1 MTKLVSTNPGKNY
14 EVVGEVEVST
24 RAGVEMAFQKAK
36 AAFLSWKNIGTSG
49 RKEYLQKFHNI
60 LQNHVEEMAMLQTKE
75 MGKPI
80 VESRNDI
87 VGTLDWLK
95 WNIDNCER
103 VLQDKLVNETDN
115 EKVFMRHEP
124 YGPIVAISPWN
135 FPLNTMFISVIQA
148 LLAGNTILFKHSEE
162 CALMSKFVD
171 EKFKEVGLPEGVFNT
186 LYGNGEVGKMMLEQE
201 VKLVH
206 FTGSTKAG
214 QAIYKMA
221 GEKFIPAV
229 MEMGGSSPGIMFED
243 ADVSKFA
250 RQVYFER
257 FWNNGQVCNALK
269 RMFVHEK
276 VFDQFV
282 EELRKV
288 INEQVVGDPEKETTT
303 LGPLVAKRQL
313 DLLLSQVQDAKDKGA
328 SVEYLGQMESGLSG
342 AYHQPVIITN
352 VTKDMRV
359 VTEEVFGPV
368 LPIIKFSND
377 EEVLQ
382 MANDTDYGLS
392 AYFYTENQERIQKF
406 ISNLESGHVSV
417 NGTNFF
423 SPKVP
428 FGGYKKSGIG
438 RADGEYG
445 YLGVTQIK
453 VFSVENQ

>member
-1 MTKLVSTNPGKNY
+1 MTKLISTNPGKNY

-24 RAGVEMAFQKAK
+24 RTDVERAFKMAKE
-36 AAFLSWKNIGTSG
+36 AFLPWKNIGASG
-49 RKEYLQKFHNI
+49 RKNYLQKFHDL

-103 VLQDKLVNETDN
+103 VLQDKLVNETEN

-162 CALMSKFVD
+162 CSLMSKFVD
-171 EKFKEVGLPEGVFNT
+171 EKFKEAGLPVGVFNT
-186 LYGNGEVGKMMLEQE
+186 LYGNGEVGKIMLEQD

-243 ADVSKFA
+243 VEVSRFV

-276 VFDQFV
+276 VYDQFID
-282 EELRKV
+282 ELRKV
-288 INEQVVGDPEKETTT
+288 VNEQVVGDPEKETTT

-313 DLLLSQVQDAKDKGA
+313 DLLLAQVQDAKDKGA
-328 SVEYLGQMESGLSG
+328 NLEYLGQMEGVLVG

-382 MANDTDYGLS
+382 MANDTEYGLS
-392 AYFYTENQERIQKF
+392 AYFYTNDKNRIEKF
-406 ISNLESGHVSV
+406 LSGLESGHVSV

-428 FGGYKKSGIG
+428 FGGFKKSGLG
-438 RADGEYG
+438 RADGEFG

-453 VFSVENQ
+453 VFSVENK